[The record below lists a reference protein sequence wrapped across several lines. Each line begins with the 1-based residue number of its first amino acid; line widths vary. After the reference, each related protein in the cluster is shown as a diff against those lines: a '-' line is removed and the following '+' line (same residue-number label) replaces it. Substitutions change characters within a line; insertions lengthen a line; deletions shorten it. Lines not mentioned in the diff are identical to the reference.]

1 MGIVTDYIEK
11 TETHIWVWLEKNSHI
26 WRLTFMNI
34 CSKIITLSVQFEK
47 EKVMSKRNVVHVEI
61 PSANVDA
68 AAKFYAD
75 LFGWKIVAVPE
86 MNYTMWEDGS
96 GSGGGFPEVSKD
108 NPAGQV
114 LVYIDSD
121 DIESDLKKVVELGG
135 KVIYPKTEIPQTG
148 WFGVFQDPTGNVLA
162 LYTSMNLDA

>member
-1 MGIVTDYIEK
+1 
-11 TETHIWVWLEKNSHI
+11 
-26 WRLTFMNI
+26 
-34 CSKIITLSVQFEK
+34 
-47 EKVMSKRNVVHVEI
+47 MSKRNVVHVEI
-61 PSANVDA
+61 PSANVNA
-68 AAKFYAD
+68 AAKFYSD
-75 LFGWKIVAVPE
+75 LFGWRIVNAPE